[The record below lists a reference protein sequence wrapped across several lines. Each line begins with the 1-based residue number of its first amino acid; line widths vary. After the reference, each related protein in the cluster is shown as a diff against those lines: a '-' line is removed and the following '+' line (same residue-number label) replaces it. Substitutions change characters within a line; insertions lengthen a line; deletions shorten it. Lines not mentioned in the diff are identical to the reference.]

1 MRLTNMYLVLKKQNS
16 LMLDTDSLYY
26 SFFIHFF
33 FFFFPSIQDLMTNVD
48 QSCNKAMHTEKHPEN
63 IIQNYI

>member
-1 MRLTNMYLVLKKQNS
+1 MWLTNMYLVLKKQNY

-26 SFFIHFF
+26 SFFILFF
-33 FFFFPSIQDLMTNVD
+33 FFFSSIQDLMTNVD
-48 QSCNKAMHTEKHPEN
+48 QSCNKAMHTEKHSEN